1 MTLIN
6 KLKNHF
12 KAKQKQQREDQ
23 PFSLWLWETV
33 AIKLNEEEKVYNGL
47 TLKFTEDEI
56 QLIKDGDVQPFLT
69 FQNTLYN
76 KAYLLWFCQSKFKKL
91 ITSVY
96 HTQKGAPVEIL
107 VKKENLFGT
116 IDYELLILQSN
127 GVNIASELFDGHV
140 YGLKWLVNKLKTF
153 EGEKK

>member
-12 KAKQKQQREDQ
+12 KKKQKQQREDQ
-23 PFSLWLWETV
+23 PFSLWLWETA

-47 TLKFTEDEI
+47 TLKFSEDEI

-76 KAYLLWFCQSKFKKL
+76 KAYLLWFCQSKYKPL

-96 HTQKGAPVEIL
+96 HTPKGAPVEL
-107 VKKENLFGT
+107 HVKRENLFET
-116 IDYELLILQSN
+116 IDYELLIMQSN
-127 GVNIASELFDGHV
+127 GVNIADELFDGHI
-140 YGLKWLVNKLKTF
+140 YGLKGLINKLKNF
-153 EGEKK
+153 ETKK

>member
-1 MTLIN
+1 MNIIN

-12 KAKQKQQREDQ
+12 KAKQKQEREDQ
-23 PFSLWLWETV
+23 PFSLWLWETA
-33 AIKLNEEEKVYNGL
+33 AIKLNEDEKVYNGL

-76 KAYLLWFCQSKFKKL
+76 KAYLLWFCQSKFKPL

-96 HTQKGAPVEIL
+96 HTPKGVPVELSI
-107 VKKENLFGT
+107 KKENLFET
-116 IDYELLILQSN
+116 IDYELLIMQSN
-127 GVNIASELFDGHV
+127 GVNIADELFDGHV
-140 YGLKWLVNKLKTF
+140 YGLKGLINKLKNL
-153 EGEKK
+153 ESNK

>member
-23 PFSLWLWETV
+23 PFSLWLWETA

-47 TLKFTEDEI
+47 TLKFAEDEI

-76 KAYLLWFCQSKFKKL
+76 KAYLLWFCQSKFKPL

-96 HTQKGAPVEIL
+96 HTAKGVPVELSI
-107 VKKENLFGT
+107 KKENLFET
-116 IDYELLILQSN
+116 IDYELLIMQTN
-127 GVNIASELFDGHV
+127 GVNIAEELFDGHV
-140 YGLKWLVNKLKTF
+140 YGLKGLINKLKNL
-153 EGEKK
+153 ESNK

>member
-23 PFSLWLWETV
+23 PFSLWLWETA

-56 QLIKDGDVQPFLT
+56 QLIKDGDVLPSLT

-91 ITSVY
+91 VTSVY
-96 HTQKGAPVEIL
+96 HTQKGVPVELSI
-107 VKKENLFGT
+107 KKENLFET
-116 IDYELLILQSN
+116 IDYELLIMQSN

-140 YGLKWLVNKLKTF
+140 YGLKGLINKLKVF
-153 EGEKK
+153 EGGKK

>member
-12 KAKQKQQREDQ
+12 KAKQKQEREDQ

-91 ITSVY
+91 VTSVY
-96 HTQKGAPVEIL
+96 HTAKGVPVELSI
-107 VKKENLFGT
+107 KKENLFET
-116 IDYELLILQSN
+116 IDYELLIMQSN

-140 YGLKWLVNKLKTF
+140 YGLKGLINKLKNF

>member
-1 MTLIN
+1 MNIIN

-12 KAKQKQQREDQ
+12 KKKQKQQREDQ
-23 PFSLWLWETV
+23 PFSLWLWEAV
-33 AIKLNEEEKVYNGL
+33 AIKLQEDEKVYNGL

-69 FQNTLYN
+69 FRYTLYN
-76 KAYLLWFCQSKFKKL
+76 KAYLLWFCQSKFKPL

-96 HTQKGAPVEIL
+96 HTAKGAPVELSI
-107 VKKENLFGT
+107 KKENLFET
-116 IDYELLILQSN
+116 IDYELLIMQSN

-140 YGLKWLVNKLKTF
+140 YGLKGLINKLKNL
-153 EGEKK
+153 ECNK

>member
-12 KAKQKQQREDQ
+12 KTKQKQQREDQ
-23 PFSLWLWETV
+23 PFSLWLWETA

-56 QLIKDGDVQPFLT
+56 QLIKDGDIQPFLT

-91 ITSVY
+91 VTSVY
-96 HTQKGAPVEIL
+96 HTAKGAPVELHI
-107 VKKENLFGT
+107 KKENLFET
-116 IDYELLILQSN
+116 IDYELLIIQSN

-140 YGLKWLVNKLKTF
+140 YGLKGLVNKLKAF
-153 EGEKK
+153 EGGK

>member
-12 KAKQKQQREDQ
+12 KKKQKQQREDQ
-23 PFSLWLWETV
+23 PFSLWLWETA
-33 AIKLNEEEKVYNGL
+33 AIKLNEDEKVYNGL
-47 TLKFTEDEI
+47 TLKFSEDEI

-76 KAYLLWFCQSKFKKL
+76 KAYLLWFCQSKFKPL

-96 HTQKGAPVEIL
+96 HTAKGAPVELHI
-107 VKKENLFGT
+107 KKENLFET
-116 IDYELLILQSN
+116 IDYELIIMQSN
-127 GVNIASELFDGHV
+127 GVNIADELFDGHV
-140 YGLKWLVNKLKTF
+140 YGLKGLINKLKNL
-153 EGEKK
+153 ESNK

>member
-1 MTLIN
+1 MNIIN

-12 KAKQKQQREDQ
+12 KKKQKQQREDQ
-23 PFSLWLWETV
+23 PFSLWLWEAV
-33 AIKLNEEEKVYNGL
+33 AIKLQEDEKVYNGL
-47 TLKFTEDEI
+47 TLKFAEDEI
-56 QLIKDGDVQPFLT
+56 QLIKDGEVQPFLT

-96 HTQKGAPVEIL
+96 HTPKGVPVEL
-107 VKKENLFGT
+107 SVKKENLFET
-116 IDYELLILQSN
+116 IDYELLIMQSN

-140 YGLKWLVNKLKTF
+140 YGLKGLINKLKNL
-153 EGEKK
+153 ESNK

>member
-1 MTLIN
+1 MNIIN

-12 KAKQKQQREDQ
+12 KTKQKQQREEQ
-23 PFSLWLWETV
+23 PFSLWVWETA
-33 AIKLNEEEKVYNGL
+33 AIKMNENEKVYNGL

-76 KAYLLWFCQSKFKKL
+76 KAYLLWFCQSKFKPL

-96 HTQKGAPVEIL
+96 HTAKGAPVEL
-107 VKKENLFGT
+107 VIKKENIFET
-116 IDYELLILQSN
+116 IDYELIIMQSN
-127 GVNIASELFDGHV
+127 GVNIAEELFDGHV
-140 YGLKWLVNKLKTF
+140 YGLKGLVNKLKNL
-153 EGEKK
+153 ESNK

>member
-12 KAKQKQQREDQ
+12 KLKQKQQREDQ
-23 PFSLWLWETV
+23 PFSLWLWETA

-47 TLKFTEDEI
+47 TLKFSEDEI
-56 QLIKDGDVQPFLT
+56 QLIKDGDVQPLIT

-91 ITSVY
+91 VTSVY
-96 HTQKGAPVEIL
+96 HTQKGVPVELSI
-107 VKKENLFGT
+107 KKENLFET
-116 IDYELLILQSN
+116 IDYELLIMQAN
-127 GVNIASELFDGHV
+127 GVNIAEELFDGHV
-140 YGLKWLVNKLKTF
+140 YGLKGLINKLKGF
-153 EGEKK
+153 EG

>member
-1 MTLIN
+1 MNIIN

-12 KAKQKQQREDQ
+12 KLKQKQQREEQ
-23 PFSLWLWETV
+23 PFSLWVWETA
-33 AIKLNEEEKVYNGL
+33 AIKLQEDEKVYNGL
-47 TLKFTEDEI
+47 TLKFSEDEI

-76 KAYLLWFCQSKFKKL
+76 KAYLLWFCQSKYKPL

-96 HTQKGAPVEIL
+96 HTAKGAPVEL
-107 VKKENLFGT
+107 AVKKENLFDT

-140 YGLKWLVNKLKTF
+140 YGLKGLINKLKVF

>member
-12 KAKQKQQREDQ
+12 KKKQKQQREDQ
-23 PFSLWLWETV
+23 PFSLWLWETA
-33 AIKLNEEEKVYNGL
+33 AIKLNEDEKVYNGL

-56 QLIKDGDVQPFLT
+56 QLIKDGNVQPLLT

-76 KAYLLWFCQSKFKKL
+76 KAYLLWFCQSKFKPL

-96 HTQKGAPVEIL
+96 HTAKGAPVELHI
-107 VKKENLFGT
+107 KKENLFET
-116 IDYELLILQSN
+116 IDYELLIMQSN
-127 GVNIASELFDGHV
+127 GVNIADELFDGHV
-140 YGLKWLVNKLKTF
+140 YGLKGLINKLKNL
-153 EGEKK
+153 ESNK